1 MRSALKEFIE
11 ALPEPFNMVDIEA
24 RVKEKSP
31 YVVVAL
37 QEVGRGQEGA
47 AEDEHGGLRE
57 QTAPTPHPLPTAALW
72 WPQHCIQRPPDTQST
87 MRPLPNLQNT
97 PCPAPAQPLT
107 PPRSFLCRRAA

>member
-37 QEVGRGQEGA
+37 QEVCAGDGGEQRGRGRAWEVCGKQA
-47 AEDEHGGLRE
+47 TPTLHLLCSCLR
-57 QTAPTPHPLPTAALW
+57 
-72 WPQHCIQRPPDTQST
+72 
-87 MRPLPNLQNT
+87 
-97 PCPAPAQPLT
+97 
-107 PPRSFLCRRAA
+107 